1 MQFITEFR
9 IYESLSL
16 SEAIVIAIP
25 KDNGLFRCWDIRN
38 NPEGILRTSNQ
49 LLTDSNFGWFV
60 GLTDL
65 GPLIAVYTIQSHPE
79 YFL

>member
-16 SEAIVIAIP
+16 PGVIVVAIP
-25 KDNGLFRCWDIRN
+25 KDNGLFRCWVIKN
-38 NPEGILRTSNQ
+38 NTEDILRTLNQ
-49 LLTDSNFGWFV
+49 LLTNPNFGWFM
-60 GLTDL
+60 GLTNL
-65 GPLIAVYTIQSHPE
+65 GALIAVYTIQSHPE

>member
-1 MQFITEFR
+1 MQFITEFH
-9 IYESLSL
+9 IYESLHL
-16 SEAIVIAIP
+16 PGAIVIAIP

-38 NPEGILRTSNQ
+38 SPEGILRTSNQ
-49 LLTDSNFGWFV
+49 LLTDPNFGCFT
-60 GLTDL
+60 GLTGL